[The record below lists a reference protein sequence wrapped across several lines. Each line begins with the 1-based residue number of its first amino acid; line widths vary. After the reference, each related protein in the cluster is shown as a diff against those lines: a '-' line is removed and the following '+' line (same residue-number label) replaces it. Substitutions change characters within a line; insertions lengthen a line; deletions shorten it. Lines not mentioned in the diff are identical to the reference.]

1 MFAWYKESPFY
12 GRIIPPGNKQKYC
25 WLFRVPRFEARKFPH
40 FQAPLTMEMKG
51 VHLGLLTHYDCLQ
64 LNMVLMDV
72 IVIQKKFYQHFPTE
86 QMPSLISKF
95 N

>member
-1 MFAWYKESPFY
+1 
-12 GRIIPPGNKQKYC
+12 
-25 WLFRVPRFEARKFPH
+25 
-40 FQAPLTMEMKG
+40 MKG
-51 VHLGLLTHYDCLQ
+51 VHLRLLTHYDCRQ

-95 N
+95 NKTPKADEEFVIHYVPFALAYHVRKLSN

>member
-1 MFAWYKESPFY
+1 
-12 GRIIPPGNKQKYC
+12 
-25 WLFRVPRFEARKFPH
+25 
-40 FQAPLTMEMKG
+40 MKG
-51 VHLGLLTHYDCLQ
+51 VHLRLLTHYDCLQ

-95 N
+95 NKTPKADEEFVIHYVQFALAYHVRKLSN

>member
-1 MFAWYKESPFY
+1 
-12 GRIIPPGNKQKYC
+12 
-25 WLFRVPRFEARKFPH
+25 
-40 FQAPLTMEMKG
+40 MEMKG